1 MKRDPCN
8 GCTQRTITCHFE
20 GQCEKYQQFRER
32 TAQINDT
39 RRKQNDILA
48 YTVRAM
54 RQSQGRERWF

>member
-20 GQCEKYQQFRER
+20 GQCEEYEKLREHIAEVNRER
-32 TAQINDT
+32 KKENAV
-39 RRKQNDILA
+39 LA